1 MPAQDRVRGDQE
13 PEPPAARFGYHC
25 EQSREQSPVRPVQVR
40 AARLMSLQDRELVA
54 QDQDLGGLPCRIGG
68 WLPLEKFLTLIIAPT
83 H

>member
-1 MPAQDRVRGDQE
+1 
-13 PEPPAARFGYHC
+13 
-25 EQSREQSPVRPVQVR
+25 
-40 AARLMSLQDRELVA
+40 MSLQDRELAA